1 MVSSGNQVDGE
12 NISSDPL
19 QTQGRLSEIMLQS
32 SIEITCGS
40 PSIFALPIK
49 LEVHKDERKICRHT
63 IGGEHKNETEK
74 IILLVGPPGA
84 GKTTL
89 INAIANFV
97 LGVEWKDTFR
107 FKLVVDDKMSSQSHS
122 QEKAINIYTI
132 YPMEGSKLTY
142 TLTIVDTPGY
152 GDSRGLLMDRTVAD
166 QMREFLSAT
175 PPIGVD
181 HLDGIGFVAQASLA
195 HPTIEQEYIFDSI
208 MSMFGKDMSKNIFM
222 LLTFAESQKH
232 DLQDVFNKTG
242 VPSDKFYIIN
252 NEALYAENTEDADD
266 MFNAVFWKMSFR
278 SLKSLFQQLEDS
290 ESVSLQLTREVWKE
304 RDQLQTLIEQLHTV
318 IAIRRSKTDQLRQ
331 KESALAKHK
340 TGDGNKTSEN
350 LEKKEDD
357 VSLHSPEDGQVCTMK
372 NQIQD
377 RLRHLDEVALKPNPL
392 TQVEYLERLIKSET
406 QDARPGY
413 QQRLYLYEEAKLQ
426 AEIYSSRNI
435 TDLPERAVSAR
446 PPRLAETMLQKSKK
460 MSNGPPPV
468 YLLATKT
475 KLNQDK
481 GRIAKKSIG
490 SPSGVCDGGK
500 EKVLMVVGAT
510 GAGKT
515 TLINGMINY
524 ILGVEW
530 ADKFRYKLVVEDS
543 KVSQAF
549 SQTRDITAYTIYPM
563 KGSAI
568 SYTFTIIDTPGFGD
582 TGGLKRDKE
591 ITNQIKEFFSI
602 PPPDGI
608 DHLDCIGFVTQAS
621 LARLTPTQ
629 EYIFDSVL
637 SIFGKDVVKSIFMLV
652 TFADGQQPPVME
664 AIKKAKIPAQKF
676 YKFNNSA
683 LYANDFKE
691 IEEGFDAM
699 FWRMGAR
706 SFEKFFLEFEKTD
719 SVSLQLTQEVLKER
733 HQLQTIIEGL
743 NPQITEGL
751 NKIEE
756 MRQEEAVLK
765 KHEADIEANRSFTYP
780 VEITVPVETRLEGT
794 GRHTTTCLRCNYT
807 CHKDCTIADD
817 EEKFRCLAMDDE
829 GKCEIC
835 TQHCKWSE
843 HRNLPYVIEYRK
855 ETQMRTS
862 DDLKKK
868 YESAMS
874 GKTRVKGMIG
884 KLEEYLMS
892 VHTKVLKM
900 IVKAQQSIRR
910 LDEIALKP
918 NPLTQI
924 EYLELLIESEKN
936 EAKDGWKQRV
946 QYYEEAKRQAE
957 MLAKVKDVKAAEKQ
971 IKEKAS
977 SGEKWYSRFKF
988 W

>member
-1 MVSSGNQVDGE
+1 
-12 NISSDPL
+12 
-19 QTQGRLSEIMLQS
+19 MLQS

-152 GDSRGLLMDRTVAD
+152 GDSRGLQMDRTVAD

-175 PPIGVD
+175 LPIGVD
-181 HLDGIGFVAQASLA
+181 HLDGVGFVTQASLA
-195 HPTIEQEYIFDSI
+195 RPSIEQEYIFDSL

-232 DLQDVFNKTG
+232 SLQDVFNKTG
-242 VPSDKFYIIN
+242 VPSDKIFIFN

-266 MFNAVFWKMSFR
+266 MFNTVFWKMSFR
-278 SLKSLFQQLEDS
+278 SFKSLFQQFENS
-290 ESVSLQLTREVWKE
+290 ESVSLQLTKEVWKE
-304 RDQLQTLIEQLHTV
+304 RDQLQILIEQLHTV
-318 IAIRRSKTDQLRQ
+318 IATRRSKTDQLRQ
-331 KESALAKHK
+331 KESALVKHK

-357 VSLHSPEDGQVCTMK
+357 VSLQSLEDEQVGTMK

-377 RLRHLDEVALKPNPL
+377 RLRHLDEVALKPDPL
-392 TQVEYLERLIKSET
+392 TQVEYLERLIESEK
-406 QDARPGY
+406 QDVRPGC
-413 QQRLYLYEEAKLQ
+413 QQRLHLYEEAKIQ
-426 AEIYSSRNI
+426 VEIYSSRKI
-435 TDLPERAVSAR
+435 TDVPEEAVPVR
-446 PPRLAETMLQKSKK
+446 PPRLAENILQNSEKI
-460 MSNGPPPV
+460 SNGPPPV
-468 YLLATKT
+468 YLLATEI

-481 GRIAKKSIG
+481 GRITKKSIG
-490 SPSGVCDGGK
+490 SLSGVCDRVK

-510 GAGKT
+510 GAGKS
-515 TLINGMINY
+515 TLINGMVNY

-530 ADKFRYKLVVEDS
+530 ADKFRYKLVAEDS

-549 SQTRDITAYTIYPM
+549 SQTKDITAYTIYPM

-591 ITNQIKEFFSI
+591 ITNQIKELFSI

-629 EYIFDSVL
+629 EYIFDSIL
-637 SIFGKDVVKSIFMLV
+637 SVFGKDVVKSIFMLV

-664 AIKKAKIPAQKF
+664 AINNAKIPAQKF

-683 LYANDFKE
+683 LYANNS
-691 IEEGFDAM
+691 EEVEEEFDAM

-733 HQLQTIIEGL
+733 HQLQIIIEGL
-743 NPQITEGL
+743 SPQIKEGL

-765 KHEADIEANRSFTYP
+765 KHEADIETNKSFTYP
-780 VEITVPVETRLEGT
+780 VEITVPVEIRLEGT
-794 GRHTTTCLRCNYT
+794 GRHTTTCLRCNFT
-807 CHKDCTIADD
+807 CHKDCKIANDD
-817 EEKFRCLAMDDE
+817 KKFECCAMDDD
-829 GKCEIC
+829 GNCQICPQNCE
-835 TQHCKWSE
+835 WSE
-843 HRNLPYVIEYRK
+843 HRNLPYVIEYKQERQ
-855 ETQMRTS
+855 TRTS
-862 DDLKKK
+862 DDLKRK
-868 YESAMS
+868 YETALS
-874 GKTRVKGMIG
+874 GKNRVKGMIG
-884 KLEEYLMS
+884 RLEQYLTA
-892 VHTKVLKM
+892 VHTDVLTM
-900 IVKAQQSIRR
+900 IVKAQQSLRR

-924 EYLELLIESEKN
+924 EYLELLIKSEKN
-936 EAKDGWKQRV
+936 EAKEGWKQRV
-946 QYYEEAKRQAE
+946 QYFEEAKRQAE
-957 MLAKVKDVKAAEKQ
+957 ILAKVKDVKAAEKQ

>member
-1 MVSSGNQVDGE
+1 
-12 NISSDPL
+12 
-19 QTQGRLSEIMLQS
+19 MLQS

-152 GDSRGLLMDRTVAD
+152 GDSRGLQMDRTVAD

-175 PPIGVD
+175 LPIGVD
-181 HLDGIGFVAQASLA
+181 HLDGVGFVTQASLA
-195 HPTIEQEYIFDSI
+195 RPSIEQEYIFDSL

-232 DLQDVFNKTG
+232 SLQDVFNKTG
-242 VPSDKFYIIN
+242 VPSDKIFIFN

-266 MFNAVFWKMSFR
+266 MFNTVFWKMSFR
-278 SLKSLFQQLEDS
+278 SFKSLFQQFENS
-290 ESVSLQLTREVWKE
+290 ESVSLQLTKEVWKE
-304 RDQLQTLIEQLHTV
+304 RDQLQILIEQLHTV
-318 IAIRRSKTDQLRQ
+318 IATRRSKTDQLRQ
-331 KESALAKHK
+331 KESALVKHK

-357 VSLHSPEDGQVCTMK
+357 VSLQSLEDEQVGTMK

-377 RLRHLDEVALKPNPL
+377 RLRHLDEVALKPDPL
-392 TQVEYLERLIKSET
+392 TQVEYLERLIESEK
-406 QDARPGY
+406 QDVRPGC
-413 QQRLYLYEEAKLQ
+413 QQRLHLYEEAKIQ
-426 AEIYSSRNI
+426 VEIYSSRKI
-435 TDLPERAVSAR
+435 TDVPEEAVPVR
-446 PPRLAETMLQKSKK
+446 PPRLAENILQNSEKI
-460 MSNGPPPV
+460 SNGPPPV
-468 YLLATKT
+468 YLLATEI

-481 GRIAKKSIG
+481 GRITKKSIG
-490 SPSGVCDGGK
+490 SLSGVCDRVK

-510 GAGKT
+510 GAGKS
-515 TLINGMINY
+515 TLINGMVNY

-530 ADKFRYKLVVEDS
+530 ADKFRYKLVAEDS

-549 SQTRDITAYTIYPM
+549 SQTKDITAYTIYPM

-608 DHLDCIGFVTQAS
+608 DHLDWIGFVTQAS

-683 LYANDFKE
+683 LYANNS
-691 IEEGFDAM
+691 EEVEEEFDAM

-706 SFEKFFLEFEKTD
+706 SFEKFFLEFEKLD

-743 NPQITEGL
+743 NLQIKEGL
-751 NKIEE
+751 RKIEE

-765 KHEADIEANRSFTYP
+765 KHEADIETNKSFTYP
-780 VEITVPVETRLEGT
+780 VEITVPVEIRLEGT
-794 GRHTTTCLRCNYT
+794 GRHTTTCLRCNFT
-807 CHKDCTIADD
+807 CHKDCKIANDD
-817 EEKFRCLAMDDE
+817 KKFECCAMDDD
-829 GKCEIC
+829 GNCQICPQNCE
-835 TQHCKWSE
+835 WSE
-843 HRNLPYVIEYRK
+843 HRNLPYVIEYKQERQ
-855 ETQMRTS
+855 TRTS
-862 DDLKKK
+862 DDLKRK
-868 YESAMS
+868 YETALS
-874 GKTRVKGMIG
+874 GKNRVKGMIG
-884 KLEEYLMS
+884 RLEQYLTA
-892 VHTKVLKM
+892 VHTDVLTM
-900 IVKAQQSIRR
+900 IVKAQQSLRR

-924 EYLELLIESEKN
+924 EYLELLIKSEKN
-936 EAKDGWKQRV
+936 EAKEGWKQRV
-946 QYYEEAKRQAE
+946 QYFEEAKRQAE
-957 MLAKVKDVKAAEKQ
+957 ILAKVKDVKAAEKQ

>member
-1 MVSSGNQVDGE
+1 
-12 NISSDPL
+12 
-19 QTQGRLSEIMLQS
+19 MLQS

-40 PSIFALPIK
+40 PSIFDLPIK
-49 LEVHKDERKICRHT
+49 LEVHKDERAICRHT
-63 IGGEHKNETEK
+63 IGGEHKNEK

-89 INAIANFV
+89 INAIINYI
-97 LGVEWKDTFR
+97 LGVKWKDTFR

-152 GDSRGLLMDRTVAD
+152 GDSRGLQMDRTVAD
-166 QMREFLSAT
+166 QMREFLSAA

-181 HLDGIGFVAQASLA
+181 HLDGIGFVTQASLP

-222 LLTFAESQKH
+222 LLTFAESRKH
-232 DLQDVFNKTG
+232 TLHDVFNKTG
-242 VPSDKFYIIN
+242 VPNDKIFILN

-278 SLKSLFQQLEDS
+278 SLNSFFQQLENS

-304 RDQLQTLIEQLHTV
+304 RDQLQILIEQLHTV
-318 IAIRRSKTDQLRQ
+318 IATRRSKTDQLRQ

-340 TGDGNKTSEN
+340 TSDGNKTSEN
-350 LEKKEDD
+350 LEKEEDD
-357 VSLHSPEDGQVCTMK
+357 VSLQSLEDGQVCTMK

-377 RLRHLDEVALKPNPL
+377 RLRHLDEVALKPDPL
-392 TQVEYLERLIKSET
+392 TQVEYLERLIESEK
-406 QDARPGY
+406 QDARPGC
-413 QQRLYLYEEAKLQ
+413 QQRLHLYEEAKTQ
-426 AEIYSSRNI
+426 VEIYSSRKI
-435 TDLPERAVSAR
+435 IDMPKEAVPVG
-446 PPRLAETMLQKSKK
+446 PPRLAETILQKSEKI
-460 MSNGPPPV
+460 SDGPPPV
-468 YLLATKT
+468 YLLATEI

-481 GRIAKKSIG
+481 GRIAKKCIG
-490 SPSGVCDGGK
+490 SPSDVCDRGK

-515 TLINGMINY
+515 TLINGMVNY

-543 KVSQAF
+543 RVSQAF

-591 ITNQIKEFFSI
+591 ITNQVKEFFSI

-629 EYIFDSVL
+629 EYIFDSIL
-637 SIFGKDVVKSIFMLV
+637 SVFGKDVVKSIFMLV

-664 AIKKAKIPAQKF
+664 AINNAKIPAQKF

-683 LYANDFKE
+683 LYANNS
-691 IEEGFDAM
+691 EEVEEEFDAM

-733 HQLQTIIEGL
+733 HQLQIIIEGL
-743 NPQITEGL
+743 SPQIKEGL

-756 MRQEEAVLK
+756 MRQEEAILK
-765 KHEADIEANRSFTYP
+765 KHEADIETNKSFTYP
-780 VEITVPVETRLEGT
+780 VEITVPVEIRLEGT
-794 GRHTTTCLRCNYT
+794 GRHTTTCLRCNFT
-807 CHKDCTIADD
+807 CHKNCQTANDD
-817 EEKFRCLAMDDE
+817 KKFNCKVMDDD
-829 GKCEIC
+829 GNCRIC

-855 ETQMRTS
+855 KKEMRTS

-868 YESAMS
+868 YETALS
-874 GKTRVKGMIG
+874 GKNHVKGMIG
-884 KLEEYLMS
+884 KLEEYLTS

-900 IVKAQQSIRR
+900 IVRAQQSLRR

-936 EAKDGWKQRV
+936 EAKEGWKQRV
-946 QYYEEAKRQAE
+946 QYYEEAKRQAQV
-957 MLAKVKDVKAAEKQ
+957 LAKVKDIKAAEKQ

-977 SGEKWYSRFKF
+977 SGDKWYSRFKF
-988 W
+988 L

>member
-1 MVSSGNQVDGE
+1 M
-12 NISSDPL
+12 
-19 QTQGRLSEIMLQS
+19 
-32 SIEITCGS
+32 
-40 PSIFALPIK
+40 
-49 LEVHKDERKICRHT
+49 
-63 IGGEHKNETEK
+63 
-74 IILLVGPPGA
+74 
-84 GKTTL
+84 
-89 INAIANFV
+89 
-97 LGVEWKDTFR
+97 
-107 FKLVVDDKMSSQSHS
+107 
-122 QEKAINIYTI
+122 
-132 YPMEGSKLTY
+132 
-142 TLTIVDTPGY
+142 
-152 GDSRGLLMDRTVAD
+152 
-166 QMREFLSAT
+166 
-175 PPIGVD
+175 
-181 HLDGIGFVAQASLA
+181 
-195 HPTIEQEYIFDSI
+195 
-208 MSMFGKDMSKNIFM
+208 
-222 LLTFAESQKH
+222 
-232 DLQDVFNKTG
+232 
-242 VPSDKFYIIN
+242 
-252 NEALYAENTEDADD
+252 
-266 MFNAVFWKMSFR
+266 
-278 SLKSLFQQLEDS
+278 
-290 ESVSLQLTREVWKE
+290 WKE

-435 TDLPERAVSAR
+435 TDLPERAVPAR

-629 EYIFDSVL
+629 EYIFDSIL
-637 SIFGKDVVKSIFMLV
+637 SVFGKDVVKSIFMLV

-664 AIKKAKIPAQKF
+664 AINNAKIPAQKF

-807 CHKDCTIADD
+807 CHKDCTIAND
-817 EEKFRCLAMDDE
+817 EKKFRCLAMDDK
-829 GKCEIC
+829 GKCKIC

-884 KLEEYLMS
+884 KLEEYLML
-892 VHTKVLKM
+892 VHTKVLEM

>member
-1 MVSSGNQVDGE
+1 
-12 NISSDPL
+12 
-19 QTQGRLSEIMLQS
+19 MLQS

-152 GDSRGLLMDRTVAD
+152 GDSRGLQMDRTVAD

-175 PPIGVD
+175 LPIGVD
-181 HLDGIGFVAQASLA
+181 HLDGVGFVTQASLA
-195 HPTIEQEYIFDSI
+195 RPSIEQEYIFDSL

-232 DLQDVFNKTG
+232 SLQDVFNKTG
-242 VPSDKFYIIN
+242 VPSDKIFILN
-252 NEALYAENTEDADD
+252 NKALYAENTEDADD

-278 SLKSLFQQLEDS
+278 SFKSLFQQLENS

-304 RDQLQTLIEQLHTV
+304 RDQLQILIEQLHTV
-318 IAIRRSKTDQLRQ
+318 IATRRSKTDQLRQ

-340 TGDGNKTSEN
+340 TSDGNKTSEN
-350 LEKKEDD
+350 LEKEEDD
-357 VSLHSPEDGQVCTMK
+357 VSLQSLEDGQVCTMK

-377 RLRHLDEVALKPNPL
+377 RLRHLDEVALKPDPL
-392 TQVEYLERLIKSET
+392 TQVEYLERLIESEK
-406 QDARPGY
+406 QDARPGC
-413 QQRLYLYEEAKLQ
+413 QQRLYLYEEAKIQ
-426 AEIYSSRNI
+426 VEIYSSRKI
-435 TDLPERAVSAR
+435 TDVPEEAVPVR
-446 PPRLAETMLQKSKK
+446 PPRLAETILQKSEKI
-460 MSNGPPPV
+460 SDGSPPV
-468 YLLATKT
+468 YLLATEM

-490 SPSGVCDGGK
+490 SPSGVCDRGK

-515 TLINGMINY
+515 TLINGMVNY

-543 KVSQAF
+543 RVSQAF

-629 EYIFDSVL
+629 EYIFDSIL
-637 SIFGKDVVKSIFMLV
+637 SVFGKDVVKSIFMLV

-683 LYANDFKE
+683 LYANNS
-691 IEEGFDAM
+691 EEVEEEFDAM

-706 SFEKFFLEFEKTD
+706 SFEKFFLEFEKLD

-765 KHEADIEANRSFTYP
+765 RHEAQIETNKSFTYP
-780 VEITVPVETRLEGT
+780 VEITVPVEIRLEGT
-794 GRHTTTCLRCNYT
+794 GRHTTTCLRCNFT
-807 CHKDCTIADD
+807 CHKDCKIANDD
-817 EEKFRCLAMDDE
+817 EKFQCWAMDDD
-829 GKCEIC
+829 GNCEIC
-835 TQHCKWSE
+835 PQNCEWSE
-843 HRNLPYVIEYRK
+843 HRNLPYVIEYTKQR
-855 ETQMRTS
+855 QMRTS

-868 YESAMS
+868 YETALS
-874 GKTRVKGMIG
+874 GKNKVKGMIG
-884 KLEEYLMS
+884 RLEQYLTE
-892 VHTKVLKM
+892 VHTRVLTM
-900 IVKAQQSIRR
+900 IVRAQQSLRR

-924 EYLELLIESEKN
+924 EYLELLIESEKY
-936 EAKDGWKQRV
+936 EAREGWKQRV
-946 QYYEEAKRQAE
+946 HYYEEAKRQAE
-957 MLAKVKDVKAAEKQ
+957 ILAKVKDIKAAEKQ
-971 IKEKAS
+971 IKGKAS
-977 SGEKWYSRFKF
+977 SGDKWYSRFKF

>member
-1 MVSSGNQVDGE
+1 
-12 NISSDPL
+12 
-19 QTQGRLSEIMLQS
+19 MLQS

-40 PSIFALPIK
+40 PSIFALPIR
-49 LEVHKDERKICRHT
+49 LEVHEDERAVCRHT
-63 IGGEHKNETEK
+63 IGEEHKNETEK
-74 IILLVGPPGA
+74 IILLVGPPST

-89 INAIANFV
+89 INAIVNYV

-181 HLDGIGFVAQASLA
+181 HLDGIGFVTQASLA
-195 HPTIEQEYIFDSI
+195 RPSIEQEYIFDSL
-208 MSMFGKDMSKNIFM
+208 MSMFGKDVVKNIFM

-232 DLQDVFNKTG
+232 SLQDVFNKTG
-242 VPSDKFYIIN
+242 VPSDKIFILN

-278 SLKSLFQQLEDS
+278 SFKSLFQQLENS

-304 RDQLQTLIEQLHTV
+304 RDQLQILIEQLHTV
-318 IAIRRSKTDQLRQ
+318 IATRRSKTNQLRQ

-340 TGDGNKTSEN
+340 TSNGNKTSEN
-350 LEKKEDD
+350 LEKEEDD
-357 VSLHSPEDGQVCTMK
+357 VSLQSLEDGQVCTMK

-377 RLRHLDEVALKPNPL
+377 RLRHLDEVALKPDPL
-392 TQVEYLERLIKSET
+392 TQVEYLERLIESEK
-406 QDARPGY
+406 QDARPGC
-413 QQRLYLYEEAKLQ
+413 QQQLYLYEEAKTQ
-426 AEIYSSRNI
+426 VEIYSSRKI
-435 TDLPERAVSAR
+435 TDIPKEAVPVG
-446 PPRLAETMLQKSKK
+446 PPRLAETILQKSEKI
-460 MSNGPPPV
+460 SDGPPPV
-468 YLLATKT
+468 YLLATEI

-481 GRIAKKSIG
+481 GRIAKKCIG
-490 SPSGVCDGGK
+490 SPSDVCDRGK

-515 TLINGMINY
+515 TLINGMVNY

-543 KVSQAF
+543 RVSQAF

-591 ITNQIKEFFSI
+591 ITNQVKELFSI

-629 EYIFDSVL
+629 EYIFDSIL
-637 SIFGKDVVKSIFMLV
+637 SVFGKDVVKSIFMLV

-664 AIKKAKIPAQKF
+664 AINNAKIPAQKF

-683 LYANDFKE
+683 LYANNS
-691 IEEGFDAM
+691 EEVEEEFDAM

-706 SFEKFFLEFEKTD
+706 SFEKFFFEKTD

-733 HQLQTIIEGL
+733 HQLQIIIEGL
-743 NPQITEGL
+743 SPQITEGL

-756 MRQEEAVLK
+756 MRQEEAILK
-765 KHEADIEANRSFTYP
+765 KHEADIETNKSFTYP
-780 VEITVPVETRLEGT
+780 VEITVPVEIRLEGT
-794 GRHTTTCLRCNYT
+794 GRYTTTCLRCNFT
-807 CHKDCTIADD
+807 CHKDCAIANDD
-817 EEKFRCLAMDDE
+817 EKFKCVAIDDD
-829 GKCEIC
+829 GNCEIC
-835 TQHCKWSE
+835 PQNCEWSE
-843 HRNLPYVIEYRK
+843 HRNLPYVIEYKKQR
-855 ETQMRTS
+855 QMRTS

-868 YESAMS
+868 YETALS
-874 GKTRVKGMIG
+874 GKNKVKGMIG
-884 KLEEYLMS
+884 RLEQYLTA
-892 VHTKVLKM
+892 VHTRVLTM
-900 IVKAQQSIRR
+900 VVKAQQSLRR

-936 EAKDGWKQRV
+936 EAKEGWKQRV

-957 MLAKVKDVKAAEKQ
+957 MLAKVKDVNAAEKQ

-977 SGEKWYSRFKF
+977 SGDKWYSRFKF

>member
-1 MVSSGNQVDGE
+1 M
-12 NISSDPL
+12 
-19 QTQGRLSEIMLQS
+19 
-32 SIEITCGS
+32 
-40 PSIFALPIK
+40 
-49 LEVHKDERKICRHT
+49 
-63 IGGEHKNETEK
+63 
-74 IILLVGPPGA
+74 
-84 GKTTL
+84 
-89 INAIANFV
+89 
-97 LGVEWKDTFR
+97 
-107 FKLVVDDKMSSQSHS
+107 
-122 QEKAINIYTI
+122 
-132 YPMEGSKLTY
+132 
-142 TLTIVDTPGY
+142 
-152 GDSRGLLMDRTVAD
+152 
-166 QMREFLSAT
+166 
-175 PPIGVD
+175 
-181 HLDGIGFVAQASLA
+181 
-195 HPTIEQEYIFDSI
+195 
-208 MSMFGKDMSKNIFM
+208 
-222 LLTFAESQKH
+222 
-232 DLQDVFNKTG
+232 
-242 VPSDKFYIIN
+242 
-252 NEALYAENTEDADD
+252 
-266 MFNAVFWKMSFR
+266 
-278 SLKSLFQQLEDS
+278 
-290 ESVSLQLTREVWKE
+290 WKE

-413 QQRLYLYEEAKLQ
+413 QQRLYLYEDAKLQ
-426 AEIYSSRNI
+426 AEIYSSRKI
-435 TDLPERAVSAR
+435 TDLPERAVPAR

-629 EYIFDSVL
+629 EYIFDSIL
-637 SIFGKDVVKSIFMLV
+637 SVFGKDVVKSIFMLV

-664 AIKKAKIPAQKF
+664 AINNAKIPAQKF

-807 CHKDCTIADD
+807 CHKDCTIAND
-817 EEKFRCLAMDDE
+817 EKKFRCLAMDDK
-829 GKCEIC
+829 GKCKIC

-884 KLEEYLMS
+884 KLEEYLML
-892 VHTKVLKM
+892 VHTKVLEM

>member
-1 MVSSGNQVDGE
+1 
-12 NISSDPL
+12 
-19 QTQGRLSEIMLQS
+19 MLQS

-49 LEVHKDERKICRHT
+49 LEVQKDERAICRHT

-142 TLTIVDTPGY
+142 TLTIIDTPGY

-181 HLDGIGFVAQASLA
+181 HLDGIGFVTQASLA

-435 TDLPERAVSAR
+435 TDLPERAVPAR

-602 PPPDGI
+602 PPPEGI

-807 CHKDCTIADD
+807 CHKDCTIAND
-817 EEKFRCLAMDDE
+817 EKKFRCLAMDDE

>member
-1 MVSSGNQVDGE
+1 
-12 NISSDPL
+12 
-19 QTQGRLSEIMLQS
+19 MLQS

-49 LEVHKDERKICRHT
+49 LEVQKDERAICRHT

-181 HLDGIGFVAQASLA
+181 HLDGIGFVTQASLA

-392 TQVEYLERLIKSET
+392 TQGEYLERLIKSET

-435 TDLPERAVSAR
+435 TDLPERAVPAR
-446 PPRLAETMLQKSKK
+446 PPRLAETMLQQSKK

-468 YLLATKT
+468 YLLTTKT

-629 EYIFDSVL
+629 EYIFDSIL
-637 SIFGKDVVKSIFMLV
+637 SVFGKDVVKSIFMLV

-664 AIKKAKIPAQKF
+664 AINKAKIPAQKF

>member
-1 MVSSGNQVDGE
+1 
-12 NISSDPL
+12 
-19 QTQGRLSEIMLQS
+19 MLQS

-49 LEVHKDERKICRHT
+49 LEVHKDERAICRHT

-122 QEKAINIYTI
+122 QEKSINIYTI

-152 GDSRGLLMDRTVAD
+152 GDSRGLQMDRTVAD
-166 QMREFLSAT
+166 QMREFLSAA

-181 HLDGIGFVAQASLA
+181 HLDGIGFVTQASLP

-222 LLTFAESQKH
+222 LLTFAESRKH
-232 DLQDVFNKTG
+232 TLHDVFNKTG
-242 VPSDKFYIIN
+242 VPNDKIFILN

-278 SLKSLFQQLEDS
+278 SLNSFFQQLENS

-413 QQRLYLYEEAKLQ
+413 QQRLYLYEDAKLQ
-426 AEIYSSRNI
+426 AEIYSSRKI
-435 TDLPERAVSAR
+435 TDLPERAVPAR

-629 EYIFDSVL
+629 EYIFDSIL
-637 SIFGKDVVKSIFMLV
+637 SVFGKDVVKSIFMLV

-664 AIKKAKIPAQKF
+664 AINNAKIPAQKF

>member
-1 MVSSGNQVDGE
+1 
-12 NISSDPL
+12 
-19 QTQGRLSEIMLQS
+19 
-32 SIEITCGS
+32 
-40 PSIFALPIK
+40 
-49 LEVHKDERKICRHT
+49 
-63 IGGEHKNETEK
+63 
-74 IILLVGPPGA
+74 
-84 GKTTL
+84 
-89 INAIANFV
+89 
-97 LGVEWKDTFR
+97 
-107 FKLVVDDKMSSQSHS
+107 
-122 QEKAINIYTI
+122 
-132 YPMEGSKLTY
+132 
-142 TLTIVDTPGY
+142 
-152 GDSRGLLMDRTVAD
+152 
-166 QMREFLSAT
+166 
-175 PPIGVD
+175 
-181 HLDGIGFVAQASLA
+181 
-195 HPTIEQEYIFDSI
+195 
-208 MSMFGKDMSKNIFM
+208 MFGKDMSKNIFM

-232 DLQDVFNKTG
+232 DLQGVFNKTG

-377 RLRHLDEVALKPNPL
+377 RLRHLDEVALKPNPS

-435 TDLPERAVSAR
+435 TDLPERAVPAR

-629 EYIFDSVL
+629 EYIFDSIL
-637 SIFGKDVVKSIFMLV
+637 SVFGKDVVKSIFMLV

-664 AIKKAKIPAQKF
+664 AINNAKIPAQKF